1 MEAKIK
7 EFIEEKKIQVKSS
20 NKFCKENIEYN
31 GDVLLEKLK
40 ILEEI
45 EEVLK
50 TQRSP
55 PKFK

>member
-1 MEAKIK
+1 MEAKLK
-7 EFIEEKKIQVKSS
+7 EFIEEKKVQVKST
-20 NKFCKENIEYN
+20 NKSCKENVEYN
-31 GDVLLEKLK
+31 GNVLLEKLK

-45 EEVLK
+45 EEILR